1 MSLHKKSSVI
11 IQRCTYYLLR
21 VTPDKKKTFT
31 IAGTLEKS
39 FLFFQK
45 VNSCTEPLRSKKV
58 YQVQQKQ
65 GEKDFFISFSGSPIQ
80 FDLISG
86 YFLVIIS
93 AAGNLWDR
101 NVIPLN
107 LQGELVF
114 PRNVTVVTIA
124 LLISVRQQQVKIQS
138 STSVQL
144 ETELNP
150 NCDYALVKPERFHF
164 IGPLVSSL
172 DFVYRIKKF
181 RRNFTESDMTP
192 GWSTVDH
199 DLVSSCPE

>member
-1 MSLHKKSSVI
+1 M
-11 IQRCTYYLLR
+11 YWA
-21 VTPDKKKTFT
+21 P
-31 IAGTLEKS
+31 
-39 FLFFQK
+39 
-45 VNSCTEPLRSKKV
+45 
-58 YQVQQKQ
+58 QKQ
-65 GEKDFFISFSGSPIQ
+65 EGVSGPTKTRGKRLFYIIFRLSNTIWSN
-80 FDLISG
+80 FRL
-86 YFLVIIS
+86 FLVIIS

-150 NCDYALVKPERFHF
+150 NCNYALVMPERFHF
-164 IGPLVSSL
+164 IGPLASPL